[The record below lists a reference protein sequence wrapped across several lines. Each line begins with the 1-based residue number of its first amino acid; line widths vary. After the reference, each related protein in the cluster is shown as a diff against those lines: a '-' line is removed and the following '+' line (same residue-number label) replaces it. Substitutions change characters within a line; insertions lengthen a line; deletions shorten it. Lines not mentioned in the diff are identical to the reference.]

1 MSILDKIIVK
11 FLPLTPKAIVK
22 KIAGKYIA
30 GVSIED
36 AMKITTALNKE
47 GASVT
52 IDVLGEFVE
61 SREVALNEYIDSEE
75 TGIEGSFRLD
85 VSSPGV
91 DFPLKFDWQYVRNIG
106 RLLMLR
112 YKDDNG
118 ETKNELFRLLD
129 FKNNNLILVKHNPI
143 VKGKA
148 STKVSET
155 IVISKDKILKAV
167 TEVEF

>member
-1 MSILDKIIVK
+1 MKLKLNQNIIVGINNLAK
-11 FLPLTPKAIVK
+11 SLSLIIFEIKIEESGNNKILTILVDSENG
-22 KIAGKYIA
+22 I
-30 GVSIED
+30 S
-36 AMKITTALNKE
+36 LN
-47 GASVT
+47 
-52 IDVLGEFVE
+52 
-61 SREVALNEYIDSEE
+61 EVADLSRKINEYIDSEE